1 MNKYKRMDRMK
12 RVICLVLAIGMVATA
27 LMSLLGYFI

>member
-12 RVICLVLAIGMVATA
+12 RAICLVLAGGMVLTA
-27 LMSLLGYFI
+27 LMSLLGYLL